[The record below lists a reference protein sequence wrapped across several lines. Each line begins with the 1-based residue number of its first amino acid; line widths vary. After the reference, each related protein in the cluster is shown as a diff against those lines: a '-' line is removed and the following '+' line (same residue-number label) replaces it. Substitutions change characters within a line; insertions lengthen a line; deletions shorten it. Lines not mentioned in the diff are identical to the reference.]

1 MDLFNKHSKH
11 FALFVGLKKVSKT
24 LDIGV
29 EIIKIKEHPTNTC
42 ALTTC
47 LKIFTPQF
55 FCPKSNGLLHW
66 NLRYLRH
73 IEKRKANS
81 IFTEL
86 YIYIYI
92 YIYILFELS
101 VKRWKAL
108 HKQFPAQESYKI
120 LTWNCHRTL
129 LLSFYRNM
137 INGRSSRISTT
148 VKITK

>member
-1 MDLFNKHSKH
+1 M
-11 FALFVGLKKVSKT
+11 GLKKVSKT

-47 LKIFTPQF
+47 LKTFTSQF
-55 FCPKSNGLLHW
+55 FFPKSNGLLHW

-73 IEKRKANS
+73 TEKRKANS

-92 YIYILFELS
+92 HTSLFELS
-101 VKRWKAL
+101 VKCWKAL

-137 INGRSSRISTT
+137 INGRSSSISTT
-148 VKITK
+148 VKITKLEKLWSCHVPKQNR